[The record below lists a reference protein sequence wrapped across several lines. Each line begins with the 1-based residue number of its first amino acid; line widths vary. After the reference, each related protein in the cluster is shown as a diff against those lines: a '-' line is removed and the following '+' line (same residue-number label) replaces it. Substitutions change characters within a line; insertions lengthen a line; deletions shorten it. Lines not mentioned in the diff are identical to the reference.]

1 MILGIEASNILAG
14 GGLRHLKEMLSHA
27 EPRRHGFDRVVV
39 WAPQTTLDQLKDQYW
54 LDKQTHAWLNKSIF
68 FRMLWQFLIL
78 PTHLKK
84 EMDVVFTPGAN
95 AIPFSKVVS
104 MCQNLLPFDREER
117 KLYWFSWIYVRL
129 KILQHAQIRSFQ
141 KAQRVIFLTPSSIHY
156 VKDVYFNI
164 ESKATVIPHGISNV
178 FFQKKI
184 PKDPNQPIRLLY
196 TSIIDLYKHQWN
208 VVQAVFNLLDQGCNI
223 ELQLVGS
230 AYGPA
235 MKKLNNVLM
244 SKPEYQH
251 RIQYTADVPFDVL
264 TSIYR
269 ESDIFVFA
277 SSCET
282 FSLIL
287 LEAMASG
294 LPIACSDRDTL
305 RDTLQDTGLYFNPYD
320 VKNIEGVLIELIR
333 NEELRDK
340 LSQAARQKAEAYSWS
355 TCADL
360 TFASLSEVGLAS
372 MHKKK

>member
-14 GGLRHLKEMLSHA
+14 GGLRHLRELLDHV
-27 EPRRHGFDRVVV
+27 EPRRYGFDRVVV
-39 WAPQTTLDQLKDQYW
+39 WAPQATLDQLKDQDW

-78 PTHLKK
+78 PSLLKR

-104 MCQNLLPFDREER
+104 MCQNLLPFDQQER

-129 KILQHAQIRSFQ
+129 KILQYAQTKSFQ
-141 KAQRVIFLTPSSIHY
+141 KAERVIFLTPSSIHY
-156 VKDVYFNI
+156 VKDFYSNI
-164 ESKATVIPHGISNV
+164 ESKAKVIPHGISDV
-178 FFQKKI
+178 FFQRSI
-184 PKDPNQPIRLLY
+184 PMNPNQPIRLLY

-208 VVQAVFNLLDQGCNI
+208 VVQAVFNLLDRGCNI
-223 ELQLVGS
+223 ELKLVGS

-235 MKKLNNVLM
+235 MEKLNKILV
-244 SKPEYQH
+244 SKPQYRH
-251 RIQYTADVPFDVL
+251 RIQYAPDVPFDIL
-264 TSIYR
+264 TSIYK

-320 VKNIEGVLIELIR
+320 VKDIEGVLYELIHNGKR
-333 NEELRDK
+333 RDK
-340 LSQAARQKAEAYSWS
+340 LSQAAREKAEAYSWS
-355 TCADL
+355 RCADL
-360 TFASLSEVGLAS
+360 TFACLAEVGLGS
-372 MHKKK
+372 MHKK